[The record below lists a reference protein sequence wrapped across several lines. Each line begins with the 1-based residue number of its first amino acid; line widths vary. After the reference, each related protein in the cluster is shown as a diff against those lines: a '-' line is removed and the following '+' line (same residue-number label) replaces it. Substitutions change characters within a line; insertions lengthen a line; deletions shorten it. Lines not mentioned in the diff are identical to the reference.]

1 MKVSKEEIKR
11 VEEYQKLQKTLKEL
25 KEDLTRV
32 KECDLIYCQGSWSV
46 NRFNFDYN
54 KYIQRTIERKIRVVK
69 RKIKEME
76 EE

>member
-1 MKVSKEEIKR
+1 MKVSKEEIKK
-11 VEEYQKLQKTLKEL
+11 VEKYQELNKTLQKL
-25 KEDLTRV
+25 KEDLSKV
-32 KECDLIYCQGSWSV
+32 KYHSVIYEDTWSIG
-46 NRFNFDYN
+46 RFNFSYN

>member
-1 MKVSKEEIKR
+1 MKVSKEEIKK
-11 VEEYQKLQKTLKEL
+11 VEKYQELNKTLQEL
-25 KEDLTRV
+25 KEDLSKV
-32 KECDLIYCQGSWSV
+32 KYHSVIYEDTWSTGH
-46 NRFNFDYN
+46 FNFSYN

>member
-1 MKVSKEEIKR
+1 MKVSKEEIKK
-11 VEEYQKLQKTLKEL
+11 VEKYQELNKTLQKL
-25 KEDLTRV
+25 KEDLRKV
-32 KECDLIYCQGSWSV
+32 KYHSVIYEDTWSTGH
-46 NRFNFDYN
+46 FNFSYN